1 MFWCM
6 WIANLSVNLLTA
18 SAPDQAINL
27 ICNVATSVRMNEYPS
42 VKQALAALGKDRKTL
57 LSSKHIYYLSKIN
70 PDLLKEV
77 SVSLHT

>member
-1 MFWCM
+1 
-6 WIANLSVNLLTA
+6 
-18 SAPDQAINL
+18 
-27 ICNVATSVRMNEYPS
+27 MNEYPS

-77 SVSLHT
+77 KYLKFLNMFVT